1 LFYAVHELGFDK
13 LSEMTRPVESIEDG
27 FQQLR
32 MRGLIYLKFAFEN
45 PELYDLM
52 FIKDAPMHALKNKKL
67 AGIVACTILWHY
79 KKTWRSVSNKALFC
93 QPTSMYCLCQ
103 SGLMFMVWYH

>member
-1 LFYAVHELGFDK
+1 
-13 LSEMTRPVESIEDG
+13 
-27 FQQLR
+27 

-52 FIKDAPMHALKNKKL
+52 FIKEAPMHALKKQE
-67 AGIVACTILWHY
+67 AGWDCGMHNFVALQ
-79 KKTWRSVSNKALFC
+79 KTWRSVLNKALFC